1 MKQRRA
7 LANEGELSLK
17 YKIQKPPPYCIL
29 FSASEALPAPAVL
42 FSPAL
47 FAISDLVRSIPDTTP
62 GVAPC
67 HSVAIL
73 GSITELKIDGCWK
86 IDRAKNIVF

>member
-1 MKQRRA
+1 
-7 LANEGELSLK
+7 
-17 YKIQKPPPYCIL
+17 
-29 FSASEALPAPAVL
+29 VL

-47 FAISDLVRSIPDTTP
+47 FAIGDLVRSIPDTTP

-73 GSITELKIDGCWK
+73 GSIIELKIDGC
-86 IDRAKNIVF
+86 RMYNIKASTYHWGDQLFTGLLITKKDINL